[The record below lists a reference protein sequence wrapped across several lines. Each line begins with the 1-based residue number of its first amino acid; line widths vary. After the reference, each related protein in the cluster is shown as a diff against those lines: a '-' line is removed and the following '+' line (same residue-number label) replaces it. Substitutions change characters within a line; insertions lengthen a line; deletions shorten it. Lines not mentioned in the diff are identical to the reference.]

1 MWQAGAVCGGGGGV
15 LALQL
20 RSVVCAEWLLG
31 CTSWSSVE
39 MSLCQCV
46 HAGHNIV
53 LCCKKKKF
61 PHSVS
66 RRDTE
71 RREIS
76 WIYSSVWLSQDISCI
91 VCVRPSSLHDST
103 LLHFVNLAG
112 MCVRSGLFVSAAH
125 AFTVQ

>member
-1 MWQAGAVCGGGGGV
+1 MVVVVVVGVCWHCSYAQWFVQNGCWGAHHGV
-15 LALQL
+15 VWKCHCV
-20 RSVVCAEWLLG
+20 SVFMQV
-31 CTSWSSVE
+31 TT
-39 MSLCQCV
+39 LCF
-46 HAGHNIV
+46 AAR
-53 LCCKKKKF
+53 KKKF

-71 RREIS
+71 RREIN

-103 LLHFVNLAG
+103 ILHFVNLAG